1 MSHVVKLVQ
10 TALCFNALYIELFF
24 HVHGSERE
32 NVDFRIWYKHDVG
45 TLTSNIAF
53 DKKRRYM
60 ALLTWSIDCSVIRLL
75 FEKTSIDQVGG
86 ITN

>member
-1 MSHVVKLVQ
+1 MSHIVQLVQ
-10 TALCFNALYIELFF
+10 TALYFNASYIEFFF

-32 NVDFRIWYKHDVG
+32 NVNFRIWYKHDVG

-60 ALLTWSIDCSVIRLL
+60 PLLTWSIDCSVICSLETL
-75 FEKTSIDQVGG
+75 
-86 ITN
+86 